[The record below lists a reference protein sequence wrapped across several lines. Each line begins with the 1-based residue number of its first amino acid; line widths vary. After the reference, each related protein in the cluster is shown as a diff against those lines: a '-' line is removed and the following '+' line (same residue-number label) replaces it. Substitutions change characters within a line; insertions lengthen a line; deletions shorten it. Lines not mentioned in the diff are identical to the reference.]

1 MESSKT
7 VTTIQEQIET
17 LRKRG
22 MSIDDEG
29 KAIENLSD
37 IGYYRLG
44 FYWFPFE
51 KTYPR
56 KEQRDHTFK
65 EGTNF
70 DYVIK
75 LYYFDFDLRN
85 LFLRYISRIEINFR
99 TTLIYMISNKYKDDS
114 FWYIN
119 PKVLKQDFI
128 DSDLFQKSIKDVN
141 SEPVIKQ
148 DLKTHKRKYA
158 PAWKAIEYMSFG
170 VVISIY
176 DNLLDGGLKHGI
188 SVAYGMQSPSQFS
201 NYINTV
207 RRLRNYCAH
216 GKVLFDM
223 TLPEAISNGPL
234 GYLGNQKNIL
244 IGAYKVFCYFLGRI
258 SQNRVTEMKSE
269 LLKAFNRV
277 TYPTV
282 KDIIYNNSG
291 FRPNDL

>member
-1 MESSKT
+1 M
-7 VTTIQEQIET
+7 
-17 LRKRG
+17 
-22 MSIDDEG
+22 
-29 KAIENLSD
+29 
-37 IGYYRLG
+37 
-44 FYWFPFE
+44 
-51 KTYPR
+51 
-56 KEQRDHTFK
+56 
-65 EGTNF
+65 
-70 DYVIK
+70 
-75 LYYFDFDLRN
+75 
-85 LFLRYISRIEINFR
+85 
-99 TTLIYMISNKYKDDS
+99 
-114 FWYIN
+114 
-119 PKVLKQDFI
+119 
-128 DSDLFQKSIKDVN
+128 N

-244 IGAYKVFCYFLGRI
+244 VGAYKVFCYFLGRI